1 MNIAEIK
8 RLATTFTKEELE
20 IGEAQLMKNKPLHI
34 EVIGESNAQKLTH
47 VLAALIIQHAIKVE
61 KKSMIEAV
69 RLFANRVR
77 KSTIQVRKY

>member
-20 IGEAQLMKNKPLHI
+20 IGEAQLMKNKPLQI
-34 EVIGESNAQKLTH
+34 EVIGDSNAQKLTH

-77 KSTIQVRKY
+77 KSTIQVPKC

>member
-8 RLATTFTKEELE
+8 RLATTYTKEELE

-47 VLAALIIQHAIKVE
+47 ILGAIIVQDAVKVE
-61 KKSMIEAV
+61 KKSVIEAI